1 MTLAAGQGKTMVYLL
16 AAMILNKHD
25 EKKFKNFLFLT
36 TTIALKKQ
44 LDYVLANHPID
55 IKYRTYASADFI
67 LLSKFD
73 LVIVDEADCFL
84 RKFGACF
91 RIHEK
96 KLKLQ
101 GIVDLNYHSHLLLC
115 SATFNRLE
123 EKVLVNLLEVP
134 KTNWVDYPSVLE
146 IFENRKITPLLTAGE
161 ISTTF
166 EKALRN
172 VLLAHRNEP
181 ILIFMEKIEN
191 SIVTM
196 IKVFL
201 KQFNEEPKL
210 F

>member
-1 MTLAAGQGKTMVYLL
+1 M
-16 AAMILNKHD
+16 
-25 EKKFKNFLFLT
+25 
-36 TTIALKKQ
+36 
-44 LDYVLANHPID
+44 
-55 IKYRTYASADFI
+55 
-67 LLSKFD
+67 
-73 LVIVDEADCFL
+73 
-84 RKFGACF
+84 
-91 RIHEK
+91 
-96 KLKLQ
+96 
-101 GIVDLNYHSHLLLC
+101 
-115 SATFNRLE
+115 
-123 EKVLVNLLEVP
+123 LVNLLEVP

-166 EKALRN
+166 EKALRS

>member
-1 MTLAAGQGKTMVYLL
+1 M
-16 AAMILNKHD
+16 
-25 EKKFKNFLFLT
+25 
-36 TTIALKKQ
+36 
-44 LDYVLANHPID
+44 ANHPID

-101 GIVDLNYHSHLLLC
+101 GIVDFNYHSHLLLC

-166 EKALRN
+166 EKALRS

-196 IKVFL
+196 IKTFL

>member
-1 MTLAAGQGKTMVYLL
+1 
-16 AAMILNKHD
+16 
-25 EKKFKNFLFLT
+25 
-36 TTIALKKQ
+36 
-44 LDYVLANHPID
+44 
-55 IKYRTYASADFI
+55 
-67 LLSKFD
+67 
-73 LVIVDEADCFL
+73 
-84 RKFGACF
+84 
-91 RIHEK
+91 
-96 KLKLQ
+96 
-101 GIVDLNYHSHLLLC
+101 
-115 SATFNRLE
+115 LE

-134 KTNWVDYPSVLE
+134 KTDWVDYPSVLE
-146 IFENRKITPLLTAGE
+146 IFENRKKTPLLTAGE

-172 VLLAHRNEP
+172 VLLAHRNDL

>member
-1 MTLAAGQGKTMVYLL
+1 M
-16 AAMILNKHD
+16 
-25 EKKFKNFLFLT
+25 
-36 TTIALKKQ
+36 
-44 LDYVLANHPID
+44 
-55 IKYRTYASADFI
+55 
-67 LLSKFD
+67 
-73 LVIVDEADCFL
+73 
-84 RKFGACF
+84 
-91 RIHEK
+91 
-96 KLKLQ
+96 
-101 GIVDLNYHSHLLLC
+101 
-115 SATFNRLE
+115 
-123 EKVLVNLLEVP
+123 LVNLLEVP

-172 VLLAHRNEP
+172 VLSAHRNEP